1 VLTPARPLSI
11 TVDAYQ
17 IKVDERIALSSMLTG
32 TAVSKILIGNDQS
45 GDISAQ
51 YYSNAINTRTR
62 GIDVVE
68 TYNLGLA
75 RFGTMRWNLGFNYN
89 KTVITHIRNDPSQ
102 LAALSSGYVLYDR
115 LSQGYLTTAVPKTK
129 LFLGDTWT
137 LGKWTLTG
145 RLVRYGG
152 FTVLQND
159 PTNDR
164 HYGAKWITNAELSWQ
179 VTKALNVAVGA
190 NNIFNVYPDANGIY
204 NASLR
209 QGQYP
214 TTGGYGFTG
223 GFYYARVG
231 VSF

>member
-1 VLTPARPLSI
+1 MSSAITGGSWATAAPGAVGGREEAAGIQPRHTDRLLRAAHYSAGFVLTPARPLSI
-11 TVDAYQ
+11 T
-17 IKVDERIALSSMLTG
+17 VDERIALSSMLTG

-45 GDISAQ
+45 GDISA
-51 YYSNAINTRTR
+51 
-62 GIDVVE
+62 
-68 TYNLGLA
+68 L
-75 RFGTMRWNLGFNYN
+75 
-89 KTVITHIRNDPSQ
+89 
-102 LAALSSGYVLYDR
+102 
-115 LSQGYLTTAVPKTK
+115 PKTK
-129 LFLGDTWT
+129 LLLGDTWT

-164 HYGAKWITNAELSWQ
+164 HYGAKWITDAELSRQ

-204 NASLR
+204 NASLG

-214 TTGGYGFTG
+214 TTGRYGFTG